1 MKKKLFD
8 QETVLPD
15 VVENRIDET
24 LALIRMQNKEHVKSG
39 NIRKMH
45 YRRKMAAM
53 IAVAMLGIGGTA
65 VAAGVYFHWGR
76 SIEQGMQATDEQKQ
90 KLEDEQMVETYE
102 EDVDYS
108 SLAVTQ
114 NGVTVTPTMAIA
126 DENYARVI
134 FTVSG
139 YQAPNHM
146 QPGFVVQ
153 NAYFVD
159 QEEKQPNQYA
169 MFYDGTIMDD
179 EGRSLYDDGSPM
191 ELDEN
196 GQVISRWV
204 DDQGNMEYFIVLSRN
219 DLSGTMIGQ
228 TLHVELQNLGYYED
242 KLGTVTTEV
251 EGNWNFDLNLPQK
264 SASTALTVGQTVH
277 CGKYSFVLDEIVVS
291 PISTKLNYTV
301 EKGTEPIDRERLY
314 EEHPRFWGYVLQD
327 GSRIICYGGGGSIGV
342 SDERST
348 DFTEKAGHR
357 RIVDADQIAKVLLH
371 TTDGDVLELDVKR
384 S

>member
-1 MKKKLFD
+1 MRKNNKLELLKADIELTDTVNNAMNQAYD
-8 QETVLPD
+8 QILHSNT
-15 VVENRIDET
+15 R
-24 LALIRMQNKEHVKSG
+24 NKYKRLKVS
-39 NIRKMH
+39 
-45 YRRKMAAM
+45 AV
-53 IAVAMLGIGGTA
+53 IAVAILGLSGTT
-65 VAAGVYFHWGR
+65 VAAGVYYHWGR

-126 DENYARVI
+126 DENYARVV

-139 YQAPNHM
+139 YQTPNNM
-146 QPGFVVQ
+146 QPGFMEQ
-153 NAYFVD
+153 DAYFID
-159 QEEKQPNQYA
+159 KEQQPNQYA
-169 MFYDGTIMDD
+169 MFYDGMIAD
-179 EGRSLYDDGSPM
+179 EDGKLMYDDGSPM

-196 GQVISRWV
+196 GHVISRWV

-242 KLGTVTTEV
+242 KSGTVTTEA
-251 EGNWNFDLNLPQK
+251 EGTWSFDLKLPQK
-264 SASTALTVGQTVH
+264 SASTVLAVGQTVH
-277 CGKYSFVLDEIVVS
+277 CGNYSFVLNEIVVS

-301 EKGTEPIDRERLY
+301 EKGTEPIDRESVY

-327 GSRIICYGGGGSIGV
+327 GSRIVCYGGGGSIGV

-357 RIVDADQIAKVLLH
+357 RIVDVDQIAKVLLH
-371 TTDGDVLELDVKR
+371 TTDGEVAELDVKGN
-384 S
+384 

>member
-1 MKKKLFD
+1 MKKKVFD
-8 QETVLPD
+8 QETVIPD
-15 VVENRIDET
+15 MVETRIDET
-24 LALIRMQNKEHVKSG
+24 LDLIRMQNKEHVKSS

-53 IAVAMLGIGGTA
+53 IAVAMFGVGGT
-65 VAAGVYFHWGR
+65 VVGAGVYFRWGR
-76 SIEQGMQATDEQKQ
+76 SIEQGMQTTDEQKQ

-102 EDVDYS
+102 EGVDYS

-126 DENYARVI
+126 DENYARVV

-139 YQAPNHM
+139 YQTPNNM
-146 QPGFVVQ
+146 QPGFMEQ
-153 NAYFVD
+153 DAYFID
-159 QEEKQPNQYA
+159 KEQQPNQYA
-169 MFYDGTIMDD
+169 MFYDGMIAD
-179 EGRSLYDDGSPM
+179 EDGKLMYDDGSSM

-196 GQVISRWV
+196 GYGISHWV

-242 KLGTVTTEV
+242 KSGTVTTEA
-251 EGNWNFDLNLPQK
+251 EGTWSFDLNLPQK
-264 SASTALTVGQTVH
+264 SASTALTLGQTVH
-277 CGKYSFVLDEIVVS
+277 CGNYSFVLDEIVVS

-314 EEHPRFWGYVLQD
+314 KEYPRFWGYVLQD
-327 GSRIICYGGGGSIGV
+327 GSQIICYGGGGSVGV

-357 RIVDADQIAKVLLH
+357 RIVDVDQIAKVLLH
-371 TTDGDVLELDVKR
+371 TTDGEMLELDVKR

>member
-8 QETVLPD
+8 QETVIPD

-45 YRRKMAAM
+45 YRRKMVAM

-65 VAAGVYFHWGR
+65 VAAGVYFRWGR
-76 SIEQGMQATDEQKQ
+76 SIEQGMQVTDEQKQ
-90 KLEDEQMVETYE
+90 KMEDEQMVETYE

-108 SLAVTQ
+108 NLAVTQ

-126 DENYARVI
+126 DENYARVV

-139 YQAPNHM
+139 YQTPNNM
-146 QPGFVVQ
+146 QPGFMEQ
-153 NAYFVD
+153 DAYFID
-159 QEEKQPNQYA
+159 KEQQPNQYA
-169 MFYDGTIMDD
+169 MFYDGMIAD
-179 EGRSLYDDGSPM
+179 EDGKLMYDDGSPM

-196 GQVISRWV
+196 GYGISHWR

-242 KLGTVTTEV
+242 KSGTVTTEV

-264 SASTALTVGQTVH
+264 SASTALTVEQTVH
-277 CGKYSFVLDEIVVS
+277 CGNYSFVLDEIVVS

-301 EKGTEPIDRERLY
+301 EKGTEAIDRERLY

-327 GSRIICYGGGGSIGV
+327 GSQIICYGGGGSIGV
-342 SDERST
+342 SDERSI
-348 DFTEKAGHR
+348 DFTEKVGHR
-357 RIVDADQIAKVLLH
+357 RIVDVDQIAKVLLR
-371 TTDGDVLELDVKR
+371 TTDGEMLELDVKR

>member
-8 QETVLPD
+8 QETVIPD

-45 YRRKMAAM
+45 YRRKLVAM

-65 VAAGVYFHWGR
+65 VAAGVYFRWGR

-108 SLAVTQ
+108 NLAVTQ

-126 DENYARVI
+126 DENYARVV

-139 YQAPNHM
+139 YQTPNNM
-146 QPGFVVQ
+146 QPGFMEQ
-153 NAYFVD
+153 DAYFID
-159 QEEKQPNQYA
+159 KEQQPNQYA
-169 MFYDGTIMDD
+169 MFYDGMIAD
-179 EGRSLYDDGSPM
+179 EDGKLMYDDGSPM

-196 GQVISRWV
+196 GYGISHWR

-242 KLGTVTTEV
+242 KSGTVTTEV

-264 SASTALTVGQTVH
+264 SASTALTVEQTVH
-277 CGKYSFVLDEIVVS
+277 CGNYSFVLDEIVVS

-301 EKGTEPIDRERLY
+301 EKGTEAIDRERLY

-327 GSRIICYGGGGSIGV
+327 GSQIICYGGGGSIGV
-342 SDERST
+342 SDERSI
-348 DFTEKAGHR
+348 DFTEKVGHR
-357 RIVDADQIAKVLLH
+357 RIVDVDQIAKVLLR
-371 TTDGDVLELDVKR
+371 TTDGEMLELDVKR